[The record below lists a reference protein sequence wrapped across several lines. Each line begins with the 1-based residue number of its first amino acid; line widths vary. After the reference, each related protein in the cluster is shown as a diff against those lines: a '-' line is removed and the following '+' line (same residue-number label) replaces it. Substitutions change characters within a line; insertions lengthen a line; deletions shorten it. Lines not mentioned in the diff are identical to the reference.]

1 MLARMSIPDIDLS
14 QTEVDQGDQSA
25 VTRLLLKVSARQAGT
40 LLERKDHQEISA
52 ILATRYGYVRPQL
65 SISEAQMTQLHDT
78 DRDFLQDLGR
88 RVCTARTLR
97 RWSRRTLAVMSGISE
112 RYIAQLEAGKGNISI
127 LLLCRISRA
136 MTVPLTDILPSG
148 ASMEQD
154 RHAPFHPGQ

>member
-1 MLARMSIPDIDLS
+1 
-14 QTEVDQGDQSA
+14 
-25 VTRLLLKVSARQAGT
+25 
-40 LLERKDHQEISA
+40 
-52 ILATRYGYVRPQL
+52 
-65 SISEAQMTQLHDT
+65 MTQLHDT

-88 RVCTARTLR
+88 RVCTARMLR